1 MISARAASAVLAA
14 WYWLLVAFLF
24 APLVVV
30 VLFSLNDAEV
40 SILPIRA
47 LSGRWYA
54 MLMKDQTVLHALGNS
69 LIVAVAAV
77 VVSVL
82 LGAPLA
88 IGAHRHG
95 GKVGRALV
103 GFALVP
109 MMIPA
114 LILGVSLLT
123 LLNALNA
130 QLSLVSVTLGHTLIC
145 LPYVVLVLDA
155 RLAGYDPR
163 LDEAALDLGAGP
175 LMLLWTIT
183 LPLLAPAITAAALLA
198 FTLSFDDVVV
208 AFFLTGRE
216 NTLPMTIWAMLRY
229 GITPELNALAAL
241 TILVSALTAL
251 LAEMTLRNA
260 RSISAHPNLKE
271 TSS

>member
-14 WYWLLVAFLF
+14 WYWLVVAFLF

-103 GFALVP
+103 GFALAP

-114 LILGVSLLT
+114 LILGVLAADAPECVERPAVASQRDAWPHADLP
-123 LLNALNA
+123 AL
-130 QLSLVSVTLGHTLIC
+130 C
-145 LPYVVLVLDA
+145 RA
-155 RLAGYDPR
+155 RLGRAPR
-163 LDEAALDLGAGP
+163 RL
-175 LMLLWTIT
+175 
-183 LPLLAPAITAAALLA
+183 
-198 FTLSFDDVVV
+198 
-208 AFFLTGRE
+208 
-216 NTLPMTIWAMLRY
+216 
-229 GITPELNALAAL
+229 
-241 TILVSALTAL
+241 
-251 LAEMTLRNA
+251 
-260 RSISAHPNLKE
+260 
-271 TSS
+271 

>member
-1 MISARAASAVLAA
+1 
-14 WYWLLVAFLF
+14 
-24 APLVVV
+24 
-30 VLFSLNDAEV
+30 
-40 SILPIRA
+40 
-47 LSGRWYA
+47 
-54 MLMKDQTVLHALGNS
+54 
-69 LIVAVAAV
+69 
-77 VVSVL
+77 
-82 LGAPLA
+82 
-88 IGAHRHG
+88 
-95 GKVGRALV
+95 
-103 GFALVP
+103 
-109 MMIPA
+109 
-114 LILGVSLLT
+114 
-123 LLNALNA
+123 
-130 QLSLVSVTLGHTLIC
+130 
-145 LPYVVLVLDA
+145 
-155 RLAGYDPR
+155 
-163 LDEAALDLGAGP
+163 
-175 LMLLWTIT
+175 MLLWTIT

>member
-14 WYWLLVAFLF
+14 WYWLVVAFLF

-88 IGAHRHG
+88 IGAQRHG

-103 GFALVP
+103 GFALAP

-114 LILGVSLLT
+114 LMEKTIWVLT
-123 LLNALNA
+123 LLFLYLQGKMTSAE
-130 QLSLVSVTLGHTLIC
+130 V
-145 LPYVVLVLDA
+145 
-155 RLAGYDPR
+155 AG
-163 LDEAALDLGAGP
+163 G
-175 LMLLWTIT
+175 TI
-183 LPLLAPAITAAALLA
+183 PHALLGVL
-198 FTLSFDDVVV
+198 FVI
-208 AFFLTGRE
+208 AFFKTGRV
-216 NTLPMTIWAMLRY
+216 
-229 GITPELNALAAL
+229 G
-241 TILVSALTAL
+241 VS
-251 LAEMTLRNA
+251 
-260 RSISAHPNLKE
+260 
-271 TSS
+271 